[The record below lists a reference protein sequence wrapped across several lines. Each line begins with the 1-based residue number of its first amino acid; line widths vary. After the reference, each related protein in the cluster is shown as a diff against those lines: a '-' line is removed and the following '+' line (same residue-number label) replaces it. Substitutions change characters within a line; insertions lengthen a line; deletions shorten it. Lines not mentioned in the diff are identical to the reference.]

1 MGRSGAVAVR
11 PRCRDR
17 LAAGPLYA
25 SVMELEVGPYDPA
38 LHIRSRDHY
47 EAVRREV
54 QLLSLS
60 PEAAPARLEEL
71 IGRLTA
77 QFPRSPVDDVAD
89 QAFLSKQPSFSARYS
104 LPDELVPAALKAC
117 DELENLLDAID
128 RWAQTESVL
137 LEAPEDVRRYRKDYL
152 DQVRLQLQAANG

>member
-1 MGRSGAVAVR
+1 
-11 PRCRDR
+11 
-17 LAAGPLYA
+17 
-25 SVMELEVGPYDPA
+25 MELEVGPFDPA

-71 IGRLTA
+71 VEGLRR

-89 QAFLSKQPSFSARYS
+89 KAFLAKQPSFSTRYT
-104 LPDELVPAALKAC
+104 LPDELVPAALRAC
-117 DELENLLDAID
+117 DELEDLLDAID
-128 RWAQTESVL
+128 RWAQTESMRL
-137 LEAPEDVRRYRKDYL
+137 LEAPEDVKRYRKDYL
-152 DQVRLQLQAANG
+152 DQVRVQLQAANG